1 LLLKR
6 VEFGGGQNFVIV
18 GASRDG
24 AGAKA
29 MVTETDRLLGVVGA
43 KLGRVATIRMDDG
56 RVLGLE
62 LVVGTIVAKHDGVV
76 VDVVVVVVVATTLT
90 THVELLGER
99 ARVVIGVSKALV
111 LGLFKLRP
119 AIRGMMKGLMIA
131 NNAIKG

>member
-1 LLLKR
+1 M
-6 VEFGGGQNFVIV
+6 IV

-24 AGAKA
+24 ADAKA

-76 VDVVVVVVVATTLT
+76 VDVVVVATALT
-90 THVELLGER
+90 TRVELLGER